1 MKKAETGKASTQDL
15 IVELIGFFM
24 PQECTKQAQKE
35 AFWAIDELIRRGV
48 ITDTESFLGK
58 LRGMFRWDC
67 IPEQYR
73 KYIVKE

>member
-1 MKKAETGKASTQDL
+1 MKKSKVVTASTQDL

-48 ITDTESFLGK
+48 ITDTESFLVK
-58 LRGMFRWDC
+58 LRGLFRWDA